1 MSILSQ
7 FLIMHYTFWFHHAKF
22 FLAGNS
28 NLFRSKYLE
37 DESCKQHFTSLFSY
51 GISYWIAKQKCTLY
65 LCCFLVAEFLITYAW
80 QFISCHAN
88 GFGGKFKIH
97 FTSLWNL
104 LLISMQKKS
113 RDLSIMLFSGGS
125 TRTDW
130 LSVGTLRCT
139 FVQVLVITWTRL
151 NTATEITNYWP
162 KIMK

>member
-1 MSILSQ
+1 
-7 FLIMHYTFWFHHAKF
+7 MHDTFSSHHANVFWREIQTCPHPNTLKM
-22 FLAGNS
+22 NHV
-28 NLFRSKYLE
+28 N
-37 DESCKQHFTSLFSY
+37 KQHFTSLFSY
-51 GISYWIAKQKCTLY
+51 GISCWLSMQKCTLY
-65 LCCFLVAEFLITYAW
+65 LSCFLVAEFLITYAW

-88 GFGGKFKIH
+88 GFGGKFKKN

-151 NTATEITNYWP
+151 NTVTEITNYCP
-162 KIMK
+162 KIIKYFCLFDY

>member
-1 MSILSQ
+1 M
-7 FLIMHYTFWFHHAKF
+7 TP
-22 FLAGNS
+22 FLATMQMFFGGKFKLVLVQIPWKMNHVS
-28 NLFRSKYLE
+28 N
-37 DESCKQHFTSLFSY
+37 TSLFSY
-51 GISYWIAKQKCTLY
+51 GISFWIAKQKCTLY

-88 GFGGKFKIH
+88 RFGGKFKIH

-151 NTATEITNYWP
+151 YTVTEITNYCP
-162 KIMK
+162 KIMKFFCLFYQQNLI